1 MSKERDL
8 TELNKLEEYLKTNN
22 YLYKRIDKPGEL
34 LSRRD
39 GSLELINDV
48 HSLRVYRNERDMA
61 EDLTIW
67 DAICHF
73 GSYGCDEGL
82 LEIMGYPVDDPPW
95 DDDVEGYLRAED
107 IIYLIENDKKEKEE
121 LARVQDIQEL

>member
-22 YLYKRIDKPGEL
+22 YLYKRIDKPGE
-34 LSRRD
+34 SFSYRD
-39 GSLELINDV
+39 GSVELINDR
-48 HSLRVYRNERDMA
+48 HQIRVYRNERDMS

-67 DAICHF
+67 DVICHF

-95 DDDVEGYLRAED
+95 GDDVEGYLQAND
-107 IIYLIENDKKEKEE
+107 IIQLIENDKRR
-121 LARVQDIQEL
+121 AQYVGQDIQEL